1 MSRLNTGLRGLA
13 GAIALCSVLAGC
25 GGDDVSTAPTG
36 NSPPPAPPAPPAP
49 PEVVQGVATPSS
61 VSVVTATN
69 AG

>member
-36 NSPPPAPPAPPAP
+36 NSPPPAPPAPP
-49 PEVVQGVATPSS
+49 EVVQGVATPSS